1 MTIKELRAKSGMTQ
15 KQFAA
20 YFNIPKRSIENWE
33 EGHRKCPQYVV
44 ELAEYKLKNDGKLKK
59 EFTQEDEIRMAVLS
73 SFIEDESRKK
83 QFQDLYKKQ
92 HEATKG

>member
-1 MTIKELRAKSGMTQ
+1 MRTDE
-15 KQFAA
+15 
-20 YFNIPKRSIENWE
+20 
-33 EGHRKCPQYVV
+33 
-44 ELAEYKLKNDGKLKK
+44 LKK

-92 HEATKG
+92 HETTKG